1 MDDKGESEAK
11 AKNKRLDLS
20 LAQVAGSA
28 LAAVI
33 AALLAGKLGVYGTVI
48 GAGVVSVVA
57 TSGGTIFQHLF
68 KRTGEQLREATAQS
82 AKPTMRQVPV
92 QDAGR
97 AVSRAAAA
105 VRGGGPAGRGT
116 AHDDAT
122 RALPQAD
129 ATQMLPAADGDAA
142 TRLVYTGRQA
152 PEPGGAHAGAHP
164 GARADEHSSAYGDTH
179 AAAHPG
185 PYTDTY
191 TPATTH
197 GTRVRGWK
205 RPLIAA
211 GAVFVLAMGTV
222 TAVELVKGSSAD
234 GGGST
239 TVGQIFDGGKSQKK
253 QDPAP
258 DRSPGPGRSHDG
270 DGDGDSGEQ
279 HRPGGGTGSTPD
291 PDASRQGGDPG
302 KQSPDPS
309 TSPSSGGSTPSTKP
323 DPSPN
328 PSTSPDGG
336 TGGDGKGGSTSG
348 AGATGGQTTPK
359 PPAQGQNAA
368 AGAASAGTVS

>member
-11 AKNKRLDLS
+11 AKNKRLELS

-82 AKPTMRQVPV
+82 AKPTLRQVPV

-105 VRGGGPAGRGT
+105 VRGGGPAGRGA

-129 ATQMLPAADGDAA
+129 ATQMLPEVDGDAA
-142 TRLVYTGRQA
+142 TRLVHTGRQA
-152 PEPGGAHAGAHP
+152 PEPGGAYAGARP

-179 AAAHPG
+179 ADAHPG

-270 DGDGDSGEQ
+270 DGDSGEQ
-279 HRPGGGTGSTPD
+279 HRPGGDTGSTPD

-348 AGATGGQTTPK
+348 AGTTGGQGTPK
-359 PPAQGQNAA
+359 PSA
-368 AGAASAGTVS
+368 AGAIS

>member
-270 DGDGDSGEQ
+270 DGDSGEQ

-348 AGATGGQTTPK
+348 AGTTGGQTTPK

>member
-11 AKNKRLDLS
+11 TKNKRLELS

-82 AKPTMRQVPV
+82 AKPKLRQVPV

-97 AVSRAAAA
+97 AVSRAASVAA
-105 VRGGGPAGRGT
+105 AQGTGPAGRG
-116 AHDDAT
+116 AADDDAT

-142 TRLVYTGRQA
+142 TRLVHAVRQT
-152 PEPGGAHAGAHP
+152 PEPGGAYAGAHP
-164 GARADEHSSAYGDTH
+164 GARADEYSSAYGGPH
-179 AAAHPG
+179 ADA
-185 PYTDTY
+185 Y

-253 QDPAP
+253 QDPTPERKP
-258 DRSPGPGRSHDG
+258 DPGRSHDD
-270 DGDGDSGEQ
+270 DGGEQ
-279 HRPGGGTGSTPD
+279 HRPGGGAGSSPD
-291 PDASRQGGDPG
+291 PDASREGGGDTG
-302 KQSPDPS
+302 KQSPEPS

-328 PSTSPDGG
+328 PSTSPGGG
-336 TGGDGKGGSTSG
+336 TGGDGKGGSGSVTSG
-348 AGATGGQTTPK
+348 QGTTGGRTTPT

-368 AGAASAGTVS
+368 AGTVS

>member
-11 AKNKRLDLS
+11 QKSKRLELS

-57 TSGGTIFQHLF
+57 TSGGTVFQHLF
-68 KRTGEQLREATAQS
+68 KRTGEQLREATTQA
-82 AKPTMRQVPV
+82 AKPKLRQVPV

-105 VRGGGPAGRGT
+105 AQDPARR
-116 AHDDAT
+116 AAQDDAT
-122 RALPQAD
+122 RMLPRAD
-129 ATQMLPAADGDAA
+129 ATQMLPAAGDEA
-142 TRLVYTGRQA
+142 TRLLHTASQS
-152 PEPGGAHAGAHP
+152 PEPGGAYAGAHP
-164 GARADEHSSAYGDTH
+164 GARADEHSFA
-179 AAAHPG
+179 
-185 PYTDTY
+185 YTDTY

-205 RPLIAA
+205 GPLIAA

-234 GGGST
+234 GGKGT
-239 TVGQIFDGGKSQKK
+239 TVSQILDGGKSQKK

-258 DRSPGPGRSHDG
+258 ERSPGPERSHDSG
-270 DGDGDSGEQ
+270 EERGTGGDSGPS
-279 HRPGGGTGSTPD
+279 PG
-291 PDASRQGGDPG
+291 PDASRQGGDTG

-309 TSPSSGGSTPSTKP
+309 TPPSSGGPTPSTKP
-323 DPSPN
+323 DPTPD
-328 PSTSPDGG
+328 PSTSQGGG
-336 TGGDGKGGSTSG
+336 TGGDDGKGGG
-348 AGATGGQTTPK
+348 TGGSTTGQGGTGGGTTPK
-359 PPAQGQNAA
+359 PPAEGQNAA
-368 AGAASAGTVS
+368 AGAGTPAAGTAVS

>member
-11 AKNKRLDLS
+11 AKSKRLDLS

-28 LAAVI
+28 LAAVM

-57 TSGGTIFQHLF
+57 TSGGTIFQHVF

-82 AKPTMRQVPV
+82 AKPRMRQVPV

-97 AVSRAAAA
+97 AVSRAAVAA
-105 VRGGGPAGRGT
+105 AAQGAGPASRD
-116 AHDDAT
+116 AADDDAT

-129 ATQMLPAADGDAA
+129 ATQLLPAADGDAE
-142 TRLVYTGRQA
+142 TRLVHTVRQT
-152 PEPGGAHAGAHP
+152 PESGSAHAGAHP
-164 GARADEHSSAYGDTH
+164 EARAGEHSFAYG
-179 AAAHPG
+179 
-185 PYTDTY
+185 DTY

-197 GTRVRGWK
+197 GTRMRGWK

-253 QDPAP
+253 QDPTP
-258 DRSPGPGRSHDG
+258 ERNPGPGRSHDG
-270 DGDGDSGEQ
+270 DSGER
-279 HRPGGGTGSTPD
+279 HRPGGDTGSTPD
-291 PDASRQGGDPG
+291 PDASRGGGGDTG
-302 KQSPDPS
+302 KQSPAPS

-328 PSTSPDGG
+328 PSTSPDSG

-348 AGATGGQTTPK
+348 QGTTGGQTTPK
-359 PPAQGQNAA
+359 PA
-368 AGAASAGTVS
+368 AGGTVS

>member
-11 AKNKRLDLS
+11 QKNKRLELS

-57 TSGGTIFQHLF
+57 TSGGSVFQHLF
-68 KRTGEQLREATAQS
+68 KRTGEQLREATTQA
-82 AKPTMRQVPV
+82 AKPKLRQVPV

-97 AVSRAAAA
+97 AVGRAAAA
-105 VRGGGPAGRGT
+105 AQDPARR
-116 AHDDAT
+116 AAQDDAT
-122 RALPQAD
+122 RMLPQAD
-129 ATQMLPAADGDAA
+129 ATQMLPAADDAA
-142 TRLVYTGRQA
+142 TRLLHAASRS
-152 PEPGGAHAGAHP
+152 PEPGGAYAGAHP
-164 GARADEHSSAYGDTH
+164 GARADEHSFAYTD
-179 AAAHPG
+179 
-185 PYTDTY
+185 TDTY

-197 GTRVRGWK
+197 GTRTRGWK

-234 GGGST
+234 GGKGT
-239 TVGQIFDGGKSQKK
+239 TVSQIFDGGKSQKK
-253 QDPAP
+253 QDPP
-258 DRSPGPGRSHDG
+258 PERSPGPERSHDG
-270 DGDGDSGEQ
+270 GEERGTGGDSG
-279 HRPGGGTGSTPD
+279 PSPD
-291 PDASRQGGDPG
+291 PDASRQGGDTG

-323 DPSPN
+323 DPTPN
-328 PSTSPDGG
+328 PSTSQGGG
-336 TGGDGKGGSTSG
+336 TGGDDKGGGGTGGST
-348 AGATGGQTTPK
+348 AGQGTTGGGTTPK

-368 AGAASAGTVS
+368 AGAGSPAAGAVS

>member
-92 QDAGR
+92 QDASR

-164 GARADEHSSAYGDTH
+164 GACADEHSSAYGDTH
-179 AAAHPG
+179 ADAHPG

-270 DGDGDSGEQ
+270 DGDSGEQ

-348 AGATGGQTTPK
+348 AGTTGGQTTPK

>member
-11 AKNKRLDLS
+11 QKSKRLELS

-57 TSGGTIFQHLF
+57 TSGGTIFQHVF
-68 KRTGEQLREATAQS
+68 KRTGEQLREATTQA
-82 AKPTMRQVPV
+82 AKPKLRQVPV
-92 QDAGR
+92 PDAGR

-105 VRGGGPAGRGT
+105 AQDPARR
-116 AHDDAT
+116 AAQDDAT
-122 RALPQAD
+122 RMLPQAD
-129 ATQMLPAADGDAA
+129 ATQMLPAAGDEA
-142 TRLVYTGRQA
+142 TRLLHTASRS
-152 PEPGGAHAGAHP
+152 PEPGGAYAGAHP
-164 GARADEHSSAYGDTH
+164 GVRADEHSFAY
-179 AAAHPG
+179 A
-185 PYTDTY
+185 DTY

-205 RPLIAA
+205 GPLIAA

-234 GGGST
+234 GGKGT
-239 TVGQIFDGGKSQKK
+239 TVSQILDGGKSQKK

-258 DRSPGPGRSHDG
+258 ERSPDPERSHG
-270 DGDGDSGEQ
+270 SGEERGTGGDSG
-279 HRPGGGTGSTPD
+279 PSPD
-291 PDASRQGGDPG
+291 PDASRQGGDTG

-323 DPSPN
+323 DPTPN
-328 PSTSPDGG
+328 PSTSQGGG
-336 TGGDGKGGSTSG
+336 TGGDDKGGSTSG
-348 AGATGGQTTPK
+348 QGASGGGTSPK
-359 PPAQGQNAA
+359 PPTQGQNAA
-368 AGAASAGTVS
+368 AGAGTPAAGAVS

>member
-105 VRGGGPAGRGT
+105 VRGGGPAGRG
-116 AHDDAT
+116 AARDDAT

-142 TRLVYTGRQA
+142 TRLVHTGRQA
-152 PEPGGAHAGAHP
+152 PESGGAHAGAHP

-179 AAAHPG
+179 ADAHPG

-197 GTRVRGWK
+197 GTRMRGWK

-239 TVGQIFDGGKSQKK
+239 TVGQIFDGKKSEKK

-258 DRSPGPGRSHDG
+258 ERSPGSGRSH

-348 AGATGGQTTPK
+348 AGATGGQGTPK
-359 PPAQGQNAA
+359 PPAGGQNAA
-368 AGAASAGTVS
+368 AGAAGTVPVS